1 VTAPVFEDASPIEL
15 DTIPPVEDVEYPCR
29 NCGREAGPY
38 SGRGRKPTLCP
49 DCKPSTRKTS
59 GANRRTTN
67 DALAAQASAVLEQ
80 LNGVLAIGAMALG
93 FNMTASAI
101 AGNNE
106 AFKENAFEALKTDP
120 DLCKLICKGG
130 VKSGKVALGI
140 AYASFGTQVVPVAVS
155 EYKMKREER
164 RMRMEAMEDEN
175 VGNN

>member
-15 DTIPPVEDVEYPCR
+15 DTIPLVEDVEYPCEV
-29 NCGREAGPY
+29 CGREAGPY
-38 SGRGRKPTLCP
+38 SGHGRKPKKCSIH
-49 DCKPSTRKTS
+49 KRSSAGTRSSAGRK
-59 GANRRTTN
+59 TTN

-106 AFKENAFEALKTDP
+106 AFRENAFEALKTDP

-140 AYASFGTQVVPVAVS
+140 AYASFGTQVVPVAMG
-155 EYKMKREER
+155 EFRMKREER
-164 RMRMEAMEDEN
+164 RVKMEAMEAEN
-175 VGNN
+175 A